1 MLRSKS
7 KENAPGVID
16 SRYNLLPSLAGAQVL
31 RDMLGPASPPV
42 ALPRYEQVCF
52 PQTPVAPSGKSF

>member
-16 SRYNLLPSLAGAQVL
+16 SRSNLLPSLAGAQVL
-31 RDMLGPASPPV
+31 RDVLGRVSPPV
-42 ALPRYEQVCF
+42 APPRYQQVRF
-52 PQTPVAPSGKSF
+52 LQTPVTPSGKSF